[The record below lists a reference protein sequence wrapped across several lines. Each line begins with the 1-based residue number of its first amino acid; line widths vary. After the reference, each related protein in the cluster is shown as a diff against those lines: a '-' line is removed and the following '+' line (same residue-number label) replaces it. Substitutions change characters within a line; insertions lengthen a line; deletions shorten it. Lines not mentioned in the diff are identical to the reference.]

1 MLYYLAQQTINAL
14 QQGSIY
20 ALIALGYSMV
30 YGVLTMINFAHGDL
44 FMLGAFACM
53 LLAGLLVPLLTGVP
67 PLLVFILLLLLVMA
81 IIGLLG
87 AFIERVAY
95 RPLRS
100 APRVSAIITA
110 LGCGL
115 LIESVTLLVFP
126 YSKSMPTLMQNTTFV
141 IGPVAGPAGPAGSG
155 APLTL
160 TITALQI
167 LIIVVA
173 LVLMVALD
181 FLIRK
186 TRYGMAMRA
195 ISFDARTVPLMGI
208 PADRIISMTFLIGA
222 GLGGA
227 AGMLYGLAYPVIA
240 PSMGILVGW
249 KAFIA
254 AVVGGIGSIRG
265 AVLGGFILGAVEVMA
280 VVVLPS
286 TYRDLICYSLLLVI
300 LVFKPYGLLGH
311 APNQKV

>member
-1 MLYYLAQQTINAL
+1 MLYDLLYLAQQGINAL

-53 LLAGLLVPLLTGVP
+53 LLAGVLMPLGLP
-67 PLLVFILLLLLVMA
+67 PALLLVLTLILVMLV
-81 IIGLLG
+81 IGLLG

-95 RPLRS
+95 RPLRG

-115 LIESVTLLVFP
+115 LIESLTLVKYP
-126 YSKSMPTLMQNTTFV
+126 YSQSMPVLYETTTFKLFNAADPH
-141 IGPVAGPAGPAGSG
+141 GGT
-155 APLTL
+155 LTL
-160 TITALQI
+160 TITNLQL
-167 LIIVVA
+167 LII
-173 LVLMVALD
+173 LVSIGLMIALD
-181 FLIRK
+181 FVIRK

-208 PADRIISMTFLIGA
+208 PVDNVISLTFLAGA

-227 AGMLYGLAYPVIA
+227 AGMLYGLAYPVIS
-240 PSMGILVGW
+240 PGIGILVGW

-254 AVVGGIGSIRG
+254 AVIGGIGSIRG
-265 AVLGGFILGAVEVMA
+265 AVLGGFILGAIEVIA

-286 TYRDLICYSLLLVI
+286 TYRDLISYSLLLVI
-300 LVFKPYGLLGH
+300 LVFKPYGLLGQP
-311 APNQKV
+311 PNQKV

>member
-1 MLYYLAQQTINAL
+1 MVTDALYFAQQAINAL

-53 LLAGLLVPLLTGVP
+53 LLAGLLAPLFVGLP
-67 PLLVFILLLLLVMA
+67 AILLFVVVLMLVMA
-81 IIGLLG
+81 IIGTLG
-87 AFIERVAY
+87 ATIERVAY
-95 RPLRS
+95 RPLRN

-115 LIESVTLLVFP
+115 LIESLTLLRFP
-126 YSKSMPTLMQNTTFV
+126 YSRSLPKLFPIETYELYKHTTSDGTLV
-141 IGPVAGPAGPAGSG
+141 
-155 APLTL
+155 TL
-160 TITALQI
+160 TVTSLQI
-167 LIIVVA
+167 LIICVSIG
-173 LVLMVALD
+173 LMIALD

-195 ISFDARTVPLMGI
+195 ISFDSRTVPLMGI
-208 PADRIISMTFLIGA
+208 PANRIISMTFLIGA

-249 KAFIA
+249 KAFVA

-265 AVLGGFILGAVEVMA
+265 AVLGGFILGSVEVFGK
-280 VVVLPS
+280 VVLPS
-286 TYRDLICYSLLLVI
+286 TYSDLISYSLLLVI
-300 LVFKPYGLLGH
+300 LIFKPYGLLGR

>member
-1 MLYYLAQQTINAL
+1 MFDDLLYFAQQSINAL

-53 LLAGLLVPLLTGVP
+53 LLAGLLAPFFVALP
-67 PLLVFILLLLLVMA
+67 PILLFLVVLLLVMA
-81 IIGLLG
+81 IIGTLG
-87 AFIERVAY
+87 ATIERVAY
-95 RPLRS
+95 RPLRN

-115 LIESVTLLVFP
+115 LIESITLLIFP
-126 YSKSMPTLMQNTTFV
+126 YPKSMPGLYQNQTFELYRLASADGTGSV
-141 IGPVAGPAGPAGSG
+141 I
-155 APLTL
+155 TL
-160 TITALQI
+160 TVTSLQV
-167 LIIVVA
+167 LIICVA
-173 LVLMVALD
+173 IGLMLALD

-208 PADRIISMTFLIGA
+208 PANRIISMTFLIGA

-249 KAFIA
+249 KAFVA
-254 AVVGGIGSIRG
+254 AVIGGIGSIRG
-265 AVLGGFILGAVEVMA
+265 AVLGGFILGTVEV
-280 VVVLPS
+280 VSKVVLPS
-286 TYRDLICYSLLLVI
+286 TFSDLISYSLLLVI
-300 LVFKPYGLLGH
+300 LIFKPYGLLGQ

>member
-1 MLYYLAQQTINAL
+1 MLDDVLYLAQQTINAL

-20 ALIALGYSMV
+20 ALIALGYTMV

-53 LLAGLLVPLLTGVP
+53 LLAGLLMPIMASFP
-67 PLLVFILLLLLVMA
+67 PILIFIVILLLVML
-81 IIGLLG
+81 IIGVLG
-87 AFIERVAY
+87 ASIERVAY
-95 RPLRS
+95 RPLRN

-115 LIESVTLLVFP
+115 LIESLTLVIFP
-126 YSKSMPTLMQNTTFV
+126 YSKSMPSLFTNTTFEL
-141 IGPVAGPAGPAGSG
+141 IKVANPQAPDN
-155 APLTL
+155 PLTL

-167 LIIVVA
+167 IIICVS
-173 LVLMVALD
+173 LTLMVALD

-195 ISFDARTVPLMGI
+195 ISFDSRTVPLMGI
-208 PADRIISMTFLIGA
+208 PVDRIISMTFLIGA

-265 AVLGGFILGAVEVMA
+265 AVLGGFILGAVEVIA
-280 VVVLPS
+280 VVAFDS
-286 TYRDLICYSLLLVI
+286 SYRDLISYSLLLVI
-300 LVFKPYGLLGH
+300 LIFKPYGLLGQP
-311 APNQKV
+311 PNQKV

>member
-1 MLYYLAQQTINAL
+1 MLHDILYLAQQTINAL

-20 ALIALGYSMV
+20 ALIALGYTMV

-53 LLAGLLVPLLTGVP
+53 LLAGLLSPVLAGFP
-67 PLLVFILLLLLVMA
+67 PVLAFIVILVLVML
-81 IIGLLG
+81 IIGVLG
-87 AFIERVAY
+87 ASIERVAY
-95 RPLRS
+95 RPLRN

-115 LIESVTLLVFP
+115 LIESLTLLVFP
-126 YSKSMPTLMQNTTFV
+126 YSKSMPTRFTNTTLELV
-141 IGPVAGPAGPAGSG
+141 RIANPEDPDSPI
-155 APLTL
+155 TL
-160 TITALQI
+160 SVTVLQL
-167 LIIVVA
+167 LIICVA
-173 LVLMVALD
+173 FILMVALD

-195 ISFDARTVPLMGI
+195 ISFDSRTVPLMGI
-208 PADRIISMTFLIGA
+208 PVDRIISLTFLIGA

-265 AVLGGFILGAVEVMA
+265 AVLGGFILGAVEVIA
-280 VVVLPS
+280 VVVFDS
-286 TYRDLICYSLLLVI
+286 SYRDLISYSLLLVI
-300 LVFKPYGLLGH
+300 LIFKPYGLLGQ
-311 APNQKV
+311 APTQKV